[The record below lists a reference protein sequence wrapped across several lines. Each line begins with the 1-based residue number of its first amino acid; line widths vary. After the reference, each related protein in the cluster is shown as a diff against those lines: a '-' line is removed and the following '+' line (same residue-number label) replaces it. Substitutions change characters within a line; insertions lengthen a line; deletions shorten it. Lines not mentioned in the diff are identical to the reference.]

1 MRAVFIMMFTVS
13 LGGML
18 LLQSTVFAADPLPTC
33 FGVTYDSNHPE
44 HILGTNGD
52 DPIVG
57 TSGNDVIFGMNGNDV
72 VLGQEGDDIICGGN
86 GNDILRGRGRRP
98 DGRR

>member
-18 LLQSTVFAADPLPTC
+18 LLQLTVFAADPLPTC
-33 FGVTYDSNHPE
+33 FGVTYDSNHPD